1 MKFSN
6 KFFTKKRTH
15 KTGLPP
21 GSLVF
26 TGEQKLT
33 QPKLSLL
40 KYSDTTCEVIDSL
53 SVKDIASSI
62 DKNGIIWINIEGI
75 HDTTLVEKIGEAF
88 HLHPLL
94 LEDILNPQQRPKLDE
109 YDEVIFIIAKMLFV
123 DKKHEKIIDEQLSFV
138 LGENF
143 LLTFQESK
151 PGDAFDL
158 VRERIINNKGKI
170 RKEKSDYLC
179 YRLLDA
185 IVDNYFEALEKI
197 GDRLEDI
204 EADIIQNPE
213 KRSIQSIHELKRELI
228 YLRKITW
235 PLREVINIFHRGEHT
250 LINQSTKIYLRDL
263 YDHTIQV
270 IDTVETY
277 RDWLSGLEDLYLS
290 SLSNKMNEVMKILT
304 MIATLFIP
312 LTFIVGLYG
321 MNFRF
326 MPELDWRWGYPFVWG
341 IMITLTVFMIFYF
354 KKKKWF

>member
-1 MKFSN
+1 MKFSD
-6 KFFTKKRTH
+6 KSLIKKQIR
-15 KTGLPP
+15 KTGMPP

-26 TGEQKLT
+26 TGEQKLA
-33 QPKLSLL
+33 QPNLSLI
-40 KYSDTTCEVIDSL
+40 KYSETSCKVIDSL
-53 SVKDIASSI
+53 RAEDISSSI
-62 DKNGIIWINIEGI
+62 EKNGVAWLNIEGI
-75 HDTTLVEKIGEAF
+75 HDTALVEKIGVVF

-109 YDEVIFIIAKMLFV
+109 YDDVVFIITKMLFT
-123 DKKHEKIIDEQLSFV
+123 DKQQNKIIDEQVSFV

-179 YRLLDA
+179 YRLLDV

-204 EADIIQNPE
+204 ELAIIQNPE
-213 KRSIQSIHELKRELI
+213 KSSIQKTHELKRELI

-235 PLREVINIFHRGEHT
+235 PLREVINNFHRGEHA
-250 LINQSTKIYLRDL
+250 LINQTTKVYMRDL

-321 MNFRF
+321 MNFKF
-326 MPELDWRWGYPFVWG
+326 MPELEWKWGYPFVWG
-341 IMITLTVFMIFYF
+341 IMISLTVFMIFYF
-354 KKKKWF
+354 KRKKWF

>member
-1 MKFSN
+1 MKISD
-6 KFFTKKRTH
+6 KALKKKPTG

-26 TGEQKLT
+26 TGERKLA
-33 QPKLSLL
+33 QPNLSLI
-40 KYSDTTCEVIDSL
+40 KYSESSCEVIESL
-53 SVKDIASSI
+53 HIEDISSSI
-62 DKNGIIWINIEGI
+62 EEKGIAWINIEGI
-75 HDTTLVEKIGEAF
+75 HDTALVEKIGEIF

-109 YDEVIFIIAKMLFV
+109 YDDVVFIIAKMLFT
-123 DKKHEKIIDEQLSFV
+123 DKQRDKIIDEQVSFV
-138 LGENF
+138 LGKNF

-151 PGDAFDL
+151 PGDAFDV

-170 RKEKSDYLC
+170 RKEKTDYLC

-185 IVDNYFEALEKI
+185 IVDNYFEVLEKI

-204 EADIIQNPE
+204 EAKIIQNPE
-213 KRSIQSIHELKRELI
+213 KSSIQKTHELKRELI

-235 PLREVINIFHRGEHT
+235 PLREVINNFHRGEHA
-250 LINQSTKIYLRDL
+250 LINQSTKVYMRDL

-270 IDTVETY
+270 IDTIETY

-290 SLSNKMNEVMKILT
+290 SLSNKMNEVMKMLT

-321 MNFRF
+321 MNFKF
-326 MPELDWRWGYPFVWG
+326 MPELEWRWGYGFVWV
-341 IMITLTVFMIFYF
+341 IMISLTVFMIFYF

>member
-1 MKFSN
+1 MKFSD
-6 KFFTKKRTH
+6 KALKKKPTG

-26 TGEQKLT
+26 TGERKLA
-33 QPKLSLL
+33 QPNLSLI
-40 KYSDTTCEVIDSL
+40 KYSESSCEVIESFNIEDIS
-53 SVKDIASSI
+53 SSIKETDIA
-62 DKNGIIWINIEGI
+62 WINIEGI
-75 HDTTLVEKIGEAF
+75 HDTVLVEKIGAIF

-109 YDEVIFIIAKMLFV
+109 YDDVVFIIAKMLFT
-123 DKKHEKIIDEQLSFV
+123 DKQRDKIIDEQVSFV
-138 LGENF
+138 LGKNF

-151 PGDAFDL
+151 PGDAFDT

-170 RKEKSDYLC
+170 RKEKTDYLC

-185 IVDNYFEALEKI
+185 IVDNYFEVLEKI

-204 EADIIQNPE
+204 ESKIIQNPE
-213 KRSIQSIHELKRELI
+213 KSAIQKTHELKRELI
-228 YLRKITW
+228 FLRKITW
-235 PLREVINIFHRGEHT
+235 PLREVINNFHRGEHP
-250 LINQSTKIYLRDL
+250 LINQSTKIYMRDL

-270 IDTVETY
+270 IDTIETY

-290 SLSNKMNEVMKILT
+290 SLSNKMNEVMKMLT

-321 MNFRF
+321 MNFKY
-326 MPELDWRWGYPFVWG
+326 MPELEWRWGYGFVWG
-341 IMITLTVFMIFYF
+341 IMISLTVFMIYYF

>member
-1 MKFSN
+1 MKFAN
-6 KFFTKKRTH
+6 KFFTKKRIH

-26 TGEQKLT
+26 TGEQKLA
-33 QPKLSLL
+33 QPTISLI
-40 KYSDTTCEVIDSL
+40 KYSEASCETRESISVEEFPSLIDNEGVAWL
-53 SVKDIASSI
+53 
-62 DKNGIIWINIEGI
+62 NIEGI
-75 HDTTLVEKIGEAF
+75 HDTALVEKIGAAF
-88 HLHPLL
+88 SLHPLL

-109 YDEVIFIIAKMLFV
+109 YDDVVFITAKMLFI
-123 DKKHEKIIDEQLSFV
+123 DKQQNKIIDEQVSFV

-151 PGDAFDL
+151 PGDAFDA
-158 VRERIINNKGKI
+158 VRERITNNKGKI
-170 RKEKSDYLC
+170 RKEKTDYLC

-185 IVDNYFEALEKI
+185 IVDNYFVVLEMI

-204 EADIIQNPE
+204 ESEIIENPE
-213 KRSIQSIHELKRELI
+213 KSSIQKIHELKRELI

-235 PLREVINIFHRGEHT
+235 PLREVINNFHRGEHS
-250 LINQSTKIYLRDL
+250 LINQTTKIYMRDL

-270 IDTVETY
+270 IDTIETY

-321 MNFRF
+321 MNFKF
-326 MPELDWRWGYPFVWG
+326 MPELDWRLGYPFVWV
-341 IMITLTVFMIFYF
+341 IMITLTVVMMLYF

>member
-6 KFFTKKRTH
+6 KSLTKKQTR
-15 KTGLPP
+15 KTGMPP

-26 TGEQKLT
+26 TGEQKLA
-33 QPKLSLL
+33 QPTLSLI
-40 KYSDTTCEVIDSL
+40 KYSETSCEVIDSL
-53 SVKDIASSI
+53 RAEDISSSI
-62 DKNGIIWINIEGI
+62 KTDGIAWINIEGI
-75 HDTTLVEKIGEAF
+75 HDTALVEKIGTTF

-109 YDEVIFIIAKMLFV
+109 YDEVVFIIAKMLFM
-123 DKKHEKIIDEQLSFV
+123 DKKQDKIIDEQVSFV
-138 LGENF
+138 LGKNF

-185 IVDNYFEALEKI
+185 IVDNYFEVLEKV

-204 EADIIQNPE
+204 ELAIIQNPE
-213 KRSIQSIHELKRELI
+213 KSSIQKTHELKRELI

-235 PLREVINIFHRGEHT
+235 PLREVINNFHRGEHS
-250 LINQSTKIYLRDL
+250 LINQTTKIYMRDL

-270 IDTVETY
+270 IDTIETY

-326 MPELDWRWGYPFVWG
+326 MPELEWRWGYGFVWV
-341 IMITLTVFMIFYF
+341 IMISLTIFMIFYF

>member
-1 MKFSN
+1 MKLST
-6 KFFTKKRTH
+6 KSLTKKKAR

-26 TGEQKLT
+26 TGEQKLAK
-33 QPKLSLL
+33 PNLSLI
-40 KYSDTTCEVIDSL
+40 KYSETSCKVIDSL
-53 SVKDIASSI
+53 RAEDISSSI
-62 DKNGIIWINIEGI
+62 EKNGVAWLNIEGI
-75 HDTTLVEKIGEAF
+75 HDTALVEKIGEVF

-109 YDEVIFIIAKMLFV
+109 YDDVVFIIAKMLFM
-123 DKKHEKIIDEQLSFV
+123 DKKQDKIIDEQISFV

-151 PGDAFDL
+151 PGDVFDL

-185 IVDNYFEALEKI
+185 IVDNYFEVLEKV

-204 EADIIQNPE
+204 ELAIIQNPE
-213 KRSIQSIHELKRELI
+213 KSSIQKTHELKRELI

-235 PLREVINIFHRGEHT
+235 PLREVINNFHRGEHT
-250 LINQSTKIYLRDL
+250 LINQTTKIYMRDL

-270 IDTVETY
+270 IDTIETY

-321 MNFRF
+321 MNFKF
-326 MPELDWRWGYPFVWG
+326 MPELEWRWGYGFVWV
-341 IMITLTVFMIFYF
+341 IMISLTVFMIFYF
-354 KKKKWF
+354 KRKKWF

>member
-1 MKFSN
+1 MKFSS
-6 KFFTKKRTH
+6 KSLTKKQTH

-26 TGEQKLT
+26 TGEQKLAH
-33 QPKLSLL
+33 PNLSLI
-40 KYSDTTCEVIDSL
+40 KYSETSCEVVDSL
-53 SVKDIASSI
+53 RAEDISSSI
-62 DKNGIIWINIEGI
+62 KKNGITWINIEGI
-75 HDTTLVEKIGEAF
+75 HDTALVEKIGEVF

-109 YDEVIFIIAKMLFV
+109 YDDVVFIIAKMLFM
-123 DKKHEKIIDEQLSFV
+123 DKKHDKIIDEQVSFV

-185 IVDNYFEALEKI
+185 IVDNYFEVLEKV

-204 EADIIQNPE
+204 EMAIIQNPE
-213 KRSIQSIHELKRELI
+213 KSSIQKTHELKRELI

-235 PLREVINIFHRGEHT
+235 PLREVINNFHRGEHA
-250 LINQSTKIYLRDL
+250 LINQTTKIYMRDL

-270 IDTVETY
+270 IDTIETY

-321 MNFRF
+321 MNFKF
-326 MPELDWRWGYPFVWG
+326 MPELEWKWGYPFVWG
-341 IMITLTVFMIFYF
+341 IMITLTVFMTFYF